1 VRVYNGASMDLL
13 HSGHLYVIRQMRALA
28 GADGAVII
36 GLNTDEFIAEFKG
49 HPPVQSLAERME
61 IVSAIRDVDCV
72 VVNIG
77 GKDSKP
83 VLEMVRPDIIAVGQ
97 DWYSVDDS
105 KYCRQ
110 MGFDRAWLEDR
121 RIRLHY
127 MDWLPDRSST
137 NLRVIAKA
145 IA

>member
-1 VRVYNGASMDLL
+1 MRVYNGASMDLV
-13 HSGHLYVIRQMRALA
+13 HSGHLYVVRQMRALA
-28 GADGAVII
+28 GSDGQVII
-36 GLNTDEFIAEFKG
+36 GLNTDEFIEQFKG

-61 IVSAIRDVDCV
+61 VVSAIRDVDLV

-77 GKDSKP
+77 GKDSRP

-97 DWYSVDDS
+97 DWYSVDDE

-110 MGFDRAWLEDR
+110 MGFSKAWLAER
-121 RIRLHY
+121 SIRLHY
-127 MDWLPDRSST
+127 MDWLPGRSST
-137 NLRVIAKA
+137 NLRVVAKA